1 MCFVVSLVVV
11 VVVVLVPGVSVLVV
25 GCMELLVFLVLVL
38 VGMFMLS
45 VVLVVLVGMFVMLV
59 LVLVTMMMSA
69 AGVLGLQQ
77 LLLEGCFVLYRWQV
91 FFGGILRGRRG
102 GVVEVVVVWV
112 RGMLWLGE
120 VVVALGGV
128 VGVMGAILMECQ

>member
-1 MCFVVSLVVV
+1 MCLVVSVV
-11 VVVVLVPGVSVLVV
+11 VVVVLLPGVSVLVV
-25 GCMELLVFLVLVL
+25 GCMELLVVLLVLLVLVL
-38 VGMFMLS
+38 VRMF
-45 VVLVVLVGMFVMLV
+45 VVLVVLVGMFVVLV
-59 LVLVTMMMSA
+59 LVLVTMMMSVV
-69 AGVLGLQQ
+69 GVLGLQQ
-77 LLLEGCFVLYRWQV
+77 LLLEVCFVLYRWQV